1 MLAVML
7 NTGAVHIAWL
17 LIQTEKT
24 KLTPDSPV
32 PKRVIQ
38 ETMVSFVKKFGKEK
52 AQIVFKSGADMLTDL
67 LGVDTWKVFRICAG
81 LAVVVCFINTN

>member
-7 NTGAVHIAWL
+7 NTGAVNIAWL
-17 LIQTEKT
+17 SVQTEKT
-24 KLTPDSPV
+24 NLTPDSPV

-52 AQIVFKSGADMLTDL
+52 AQIVFKSGANMFTDVF
-67 LGVDTWKVFRICAG
+67 GVDAWKALSSSVLG
-81 LAVVVCFINTN
+81 